1 MTGGSEVT
9 IPGLDPLPLPGPAWL
24 LQFLLILTFL
34 LHVLFMNFIL
44 GGSIL
49 AAVDRLRGRDP
60 ARPHHRALAS
70 WLASLMPVS
79 VAAAVTFG
87 VAPLLLVQA
96 LYGRL
101 FFTGSILMA
110 WFWIAVIPLLI
121 AAYYGT
127 YFLAFQGD
135 RPGGTPHAVAWISAA
150 FFTAIAFLYSNNMTL
165 TLRPDVFAAKYLKS
179 GAGLTLNLGD
189 PTLIPRYLHML
200 LGAIAVAGLAVAHYG
215 LSRLRRDPE
224 FGDWAARHGTVWFV
238 VPTALNVLV
247 GIWWLIALP
256 RDVML
261 RFMGRSPYAAAALGI
276 GSLLGLATLVLMA
289 VWIYSRRPARLAG
302 IAGAGLV
309 LTLVAMILARD
320 EIRQG
325 MLERAG
331 FRINDWV
338 EPQWGPIALFLLLLA
353 ASLLI
358 VVWMIVVFA
367 RSRPAPGDPPS
378 TRVSD

>member
-1 MTGGSEVT
+1 MTGANEVT

-24 LQFLLILTFL
+24 LRSLLMLTFF
-34 LHVLFMNFIL
+34 LHLIFMNFVL
-44 GGSIL
+44 GGSLI

-60 ARPHHRALAS
+60 ARPHPRALAA
-70 WLASLMPVS
+70 WFARLMPVS

-110 WFWIAVIPLLI
+110 WFWLAVIPLLI

-127 YFLAFQGD
+127 YFLAFKGD
-135 RPGGTPHAVAWISAA
+135 RPGGSALAVSWVSAV
-150 FFTAIAFLYSNNMTL
+150 FFLVIAFLYSNNMTL
-165 TLRPDVFAAKYLKS
+165 MLRPDVFAAKYLKS
-179 GAGLTLNLGD
+179 GAGLSLNLGD
-189 PTLIPRYLHML
+189 PTLYPRFLHML
-200 LGAIAVAGLAVAHYG
+200 LGAVAVAGMAVAHYG
-215 LSRLRRDPE
+215 LFRLRRDPE
-224 FGDWAARHGTVWFV
+224 FGDWAVRHGTVWFL

-256 RDVML
+256 REVML
-261 RFMGRSPYAAAALGI
+261 RFMGRSPYAAAALGL

-289 VWIYSRRPARLAG
+289 VWIYASRPARLAR
-302 IAGAGLV
+302 IAGATLV

-325 MLERAG
+325 MLERSG
-331 FRINDWV
+331 FRVNSWV
-338 EPQWGPIALFLLLLA
+338 EPQWGPIALFALLLA
-353 ASLLI
+353 ASLFI
-358 VVWMIVVFA
+358 VVWMVVVFA
-367 RSRPAPGDPPS
+367 RSRPSPPE
-378 TRVSD
+378 R